1 MASVPYY
8 FGNFLMNDGVNYLLT
23 KKTLDSSVLQY
34 QSENIGRYP
43 GVKFSGSRINERPI
57 PVLVR
62 VVGSSR
68 NDLESKLDTLLG
80 AMQYRQQRLTLHS
93 SDQRYYI
100 ADCIQAQYTLA
111 PGNVVFCDVA
121 LSFMCYLPYALA
133 PTLSNYT
140 MSSTALT
147 SQGGGVYASPIQ
159 AITGGGNI
167 FTYPQIVITNTA
179 STSITAVTVT
189 QQTDGMSLSVTQ
201 TMAQNDILTIFT
213 DPLTTNGLTVTY
225 NNGSP
230 LAFSGAFQLMEP
242 TLTNWQIL
250 ASAASQPSISAVW
263 TWNARWAS

>member
-8 FGNFLMNDGVNYLLT
+8 FGTMNINDGINFFLT
-23 KKTLDSSVLQY
+23 KKTLDSAVLQY
-34 QSENIGRYP
+34 QAENISRYI

-57 PVLVR
+57 PVNVR

-93 SDQRYYI
+93 SDARYYI
-100 ADCIQAQYTLA
+100 ADAIQAQYTLA
-111 PGNVVFCDVA
+111 PGNVVFCDVG
-121 LSFMCYLPYALA
+121 LTFMSYLPYALA
-133 PTLSNYT
+133 PTLSSYT
-140 MSSTALT
+140 LASTALT

-167 FTYPQIVITNTA
+167 FSYPQIVITNTA
-179 STSITAVTVT
+179 SVSITAITIA

-225 NNGSP
+225 NNGAP
-230 LAFSGAFQLMEP
+230 LTFSGAFPLQEP
-242 TLTNWQIL
+242 TLTNWQIS
-250 ASAASQPSISAVW
+250 ASAASQPSISAVF